1 MVLVSVFHG
10 QRRRVGLA
18 KAFLFNCCGYCRRKT
33 RHPGAEAGESYDPY
47 DFSDTEGEM
56 PQGKSVSPTDKAGV
70 PLTPDSSELLHVLVA
85 SHWAL
90 FGALCPRS
98 LSREP

>member
-10 QRRRVGLA
+10 QRHRVGLT
-18 KAFLFNCCGYCRRKT
+18 KAFLFNYCGYFRRKT
-33 RHPGAEAGESYDPY
+33 RHSGAKDGESYDPY

-70 PLTPDSSELLHVLVA
+70 PLTPDS
-85 SHWAL
+85 
-90 FGALCPRS
+90 
-98 LSREP
+98 